1 MRGEAQPRYFHS
13 FVGAPQARVVSYVN
27 RTSSSI
33 RDLQNRATDFH
44 SFVGAPQARVVSYV
58 NGTLIN
64 ADDADKENQRNRR
77 HLRPF
82 SFIRGAPQAH
92 GVSSKNNDERPMT
105 NHSP

>member
-1 MRGEAQPRYFHS
+1 MNGGFSFMVHNGRYSNINYCHRAFS
-13 FVGAPQARVVSYVN
+13 SVN

-33 RDLQNRATDFH
+33 RDLQNRATNFH

-92 GVSSKNNDERPMT
+92 GVSSVGSDQ
-105 NHSP
+105 